1 MITNTYEL
9 GGWSQ
14 SLSRAP
20 MAGFNPIIY
29 GMVTNLEGLTV
40 GTSAAPGWSPATAR
54 APRLNGHAGPVLWAY
69 GGGLCSP
76 RGRPA
81 SDAEVQRIV
90 DVTLANDWDG
100 VDFDDECSMDIERV
114 TQAMEKLKQ
123 HGKRTSYGF
132 IAGHTYNHPATQAGK
147 RLNDKVRQVIAS
159 GHCDRLVHYCYATR
173 MWTDSEIEQF
183 VGQALERSIAHG
195 ACARQVILALTSR
208 GLTDHNLK
216 LFIDQVERLQ
226 IAGLYIWAYHEL
238 TTEHQQS
245 LYERLGLQCEVV
257 RAPGQMPTR

>member
-1 MITNTYEL
+1 MTSTTYEI

-20 MAGFNPIIY
+20 LAGFNPMIY
-29 GMVTNLEGLTV
+29 GMVTNLEGLTT
-40 GTSAAPGWSPATAR
+40 GTPASPGWSPATAK
-54 APRLNGHAGPVLWAY
+54 APRLDGHTGPVMWAY

-76 RGRPA
+76 EARPA
-81 SDAEVQRIV
+81 SDVEVQRIV

-123 HGKRTSYGF
+123 QGRQTSYGF
-132 IAGHTYNHPATQAGK
+132 IAGYTYNRPATQAGML
-147 RLNDKVRQVIAS
+147 LNDKVRQVIAS

-173 MWTDSEIEQF
+173 MWTDSEIETF

-195 ACARQVILALTSR
+195 AAAKQVILALTSS
-208 GLTDHNLK
+208 GLTDHNLG
-216 LFIDQVERLQ
+216 LFLDQVNRLQ
-226 IAGLYIWAYHEL
+226 IGGVYIWAYQNL
-238 TTEHQQS
+238 SAVHQRTIYQ
-245 LYERLGLQCEVV
+245 RLGLECSL
-257 RAPGQMPTR
+257 AAMPG